1 MLSRNHLTSHLNID
15 VSKLTNRDIQRII
28 RQWLK
33 EKPVA
38 EIARDFQITRQ
49 RVYQL
54 ITTFKE
60 IEEYPELK
68 SPGRRPRPVDP
79 ETEKIILESYRANTM
94 GPIHLEKKIEEI
106 YGIHIPHNRIYQ
118 VLLFHGLVE
127 INMKKRKQRKW
138 VRYERD
144 HSMSMWQGDWKEF
157 EINDSKKWVIAFID
171 DSSRLV
177 TCYGVFDSPTT
188 ENTIAV
194 LTQGFREYGI
204 PREILT
210 DHGTQFVS
218 ARDREHA
225 HHTFKAFL
233 DQHDIKHIVARVKHP
248 QTNGKIE
255 RFYGEVERRI
265 SKFGSIDMIVHWQ
278 NVIKPHM
285 SLDYDEPCNV
295 FWYRLPPERILS
307 YAQKWL
313 YV

>member
-1 MLSRNHLTSHLNID
+1 
-15 VSKLTNRDIQRII
+15 VSKLSNRDIQKII
-28 RQWLK
+28 QQWIQDEPVIQIALK
-33 EKPVA
+33 
-38 EIARDFQITRQ
+38 FQVTRQ

-54 ITTFKE
+54 ITSFNDQW
-60 IEEYPELK
+60 EYPWLK
-68 SPGRRPRPVDP
+68 RPGRKPQPIDGR
-79 ETEKIILESYRANTM
+79 TEELIIESYHAHQL
-94 GPIHLEKKIEEI
+94 GPTHLEKKIEEI
-106 YGIHIPHNRIYQ
+106 HGIHIPHNRIYQ
-118 VLLFHGLVE
+118 VLLSHDLIE

-144 HSMSMWQGDWKEF
+144 HSMSMWQGDWKELD
-157 EINDSKKWVIAFID
+157 IDGSKKWMIAFID
-171 DSSRLV
+171 DSSRLI

-194 LTQGFREYGI
+194 LTQGFRDYGT

-218 ARDREHA
+218 AWDQDLS
-225 HHTFKAFL
+225 HHSFKEFL
-233 DQHDIKHIVARVKHP
+233 NQHDVKHIVARVKHP

-265 SKFGSIDMIVHWQ
+265 KKSGSIDEIVHWH

>member
-1 MLSRNHLTSHLNID
+1 LTTHLNID
-15 VSKLTNRDIQRII
+15 VSKLSNRDIQRII
-28 RQWLK
+28 RHWVK
-33 EKPVA
+33 EKPVV
-38 EIARDFQITRQ
+38 EIARDFQVTRQ

-54 ITTFKE
+54 VTQFKE
-60 IEEYPELK
+60 MGDYPEIK
-68 SPGRRPRPVDP
+68 RPGRKP
-79 ETEKIILESYRANTM
+79 EPLNERTEELILESYRANNV
-94 GPIHLEKKIEEI
+94 GPIHLEKKIEES

-127 INMKKRKQRKW
+127 INMRKRQQRKYI
-138 VRYERD
+138 RYERA

-157 EINDSKKWVIAFID
+157 EIDSTKNWVVAFID
-171 DSSRLV
+171 DSSRLI

-188 ENTIAV
+188 ENTITV
-194 LTQGFREYGI
+194 LKQGFREYGT

-225 HHTFKAFL
+225 QHKFKDFL
-233 DQHDIKHIVARVKHP
+233 DQHEIKHIVARVKHP

-265 SKFGSIDMIVHWQ
+265 RKFGSIDKIVHWH